1 MKEKIFIVTGPT
13 GIGKT
18 ELSIKLAN
26 DLNTEIISADSM
38 QIYKYMDIGTAK
50 VNEAQRQIIPH
61 HLIDIVTPDESFSVS
76 DFKNKADK
84 IIARLNNMGKIP
96 LVVGGTGLYL
106 N

>member
-1 MKEKIFIVTGPT
+1 
-13 GIGKT
+13 
-18 ELSIKLAN
+18 
-26 DLNTEIISADSM
+26 TEIISADSM

-106 N
+106 NSLIYDLDFSSAMRDQNLRDKYE